1 MIKWDDIINNYMG
14 WLDSHTS
21 FSGFLIRQCSIIP
34 GVFGIGTIKVL
45 KWIDGRVRLLI
56 RKPLPNYLDN
66 EYMVEDYR
74 GMVITQEEH
83 TRAWG
88 FPGYPTGHD
97 TNCDCTHCTT
107 ATHHYRINTGYSMV
121 RGDYT
126 PTRENVYD
134 YLDTLSGETFGYNSE
149 GIIFSNINSYGDD
162 FLPKKKIK
170 SHKLVERKYT
180 LRGPG
185 VYTREVDYSTIDL
198 NGNCFL
204 EQ

>member
-1 MIKWDDIINNYMG
+1 MTKWDNIIEKYMG

-83 TRAWG
+83 TRG
-88 FPGYPTGHD
+88 
-97 TNCDCTHCTT
+97 
-107 ATHHYRINTGYSMV
+107 
-121 RGDYT
+121 
-126 PTRENVYD
+126 NVYD
-134 YLDTLSGETFGYNSE
+134 YLNTLSGETFGYNSE

-185 VYTREVDYSTIDL
+185 VYTREVDYSTVNL
-198 NGNCFL
+198 NREN
-204 EQ
+204 E